1 MSEANNESQDL
12 SLVKEHLDLANHQVY
27 GDILE
32 PPGIV
37 CSSNLGKTSAKSKS
51 GKGSRKSSI
60 DDGFDGRKRTKEG
73 SPFGRKVSHLQ
84 FIINFDIHLSLFCK
98 FNL

>member
-12 SLVKEHLDLANHQVY
+12 GLVKKHLDLMNQQAY
-27 GDILE
+27 GGTLE

-37 CSSNLGKTSAKSKS
+37 CSSTLGKTSAKSKS
-51 GKGSRKSSI
+51 GKGSRKSSV

-73 SPFGRKVSHLQ
+73 SPFARKVGHLQ
-84 FIINFDIHLSLFCK
+84 FLNSFDIHLSLFCK